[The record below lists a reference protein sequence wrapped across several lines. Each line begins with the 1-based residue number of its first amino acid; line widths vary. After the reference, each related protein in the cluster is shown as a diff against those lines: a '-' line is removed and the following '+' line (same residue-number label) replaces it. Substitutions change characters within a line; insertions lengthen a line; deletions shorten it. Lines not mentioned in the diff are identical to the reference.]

1 MGGNKIPMIA
11 GVLKETYPGERR
23 VALVPG
29 TVHALQKKGFVVH
42 VESGAGFEAGFTDAM
57 YEQEGAVMCSRS
69 DILSKSD
76 VILQIRAVG
85 TNPQSDAEDVKLLK
99 KGAIVI
105 GLMDALT
112 NKDAVETLRA
122 AGVMAFALELVPRIS
137 RAQAMDVLS
146 SQANIAGYKA
156 ALITADSLPK
166 MFPMMM
172 TAAGTIT
179 PAHVLVIGAGV
190 AGLQAIATCNRL
202 GAVVSAY
209 DIRPA
214 VKEQVKSLG
223 AKFVELELET
233 GEAETEGGYA
243 KAMDEDFY
251 RKQRALLA
259 KVVAENDAVITTAAV
274 PGKKAPVLVTGDMV
288 EGMKPGSVIVDM
300 AAETGGNCELTRA
313 GETVEHNGVRIYGP
327 LNLASSIPFHAS
339 QMYSKNISN
348 LVLLMVKDEEI
359 KINMEDEIIKESLVV
374 DDGKVV
380 NGRVKESLGIG

>member
-1 MGGNKIPMIA
+1 MIA

-23 VALVPG
+23 VAVVPA
-29 TVHALQKKGFVVH
+29 TVNTLQKKGFVVH
-42 VESGAGFEAGFTDAM
+42 VEKGAGFEAGFTDAM
-57 YEQEGAVMCSRS
+57 YENEGAIISGRS
-69 DILSKSD
+69 EIISKSD
-76 VILQIRAVG
+76 AILQIRVLG
-85 TNPQSDAEDVKLLK
+85 TDPSADAGDLKLLK
-99 KGAIVI
+99 KGAVVI

-112 NKDAVETLRA
+112 NREVVESLKS
-122 AGVMAFALELVPRIS
+122 AGVAAFALELVPRIS

-179 PAHVLVIGAGV
+179 PAHVLVVGAGV

-233 GEAETEGGYA
+233 GDSETEGGYA

-251 RKQRALLA
+251 RKQRALLSR
-259 KVVAENDAVITTAAV
+259 VVAENDAVITTAAV
-274 PGKKAPVLVTGDMV
+274 PGKKAPVLVTEDMV
-288 EGMKPGSVIVDM
+288 AGMKPGSVIVDL
-300 AAETGGNCELTRA
+300 AAETGGNCELTQA
-313 GETVEHNGVRIYGP
+313 GKTVDHNGVRIYGP
-327 LNLASSIPFHAS
+327 VNLASSIPYHAS

-359 KINMEDEIIKESLVV
+359 KINMEDEILKESLVV
-374 DDGKVV
+374 EDGNVV
-380 NGRVKESLGIG
+380 NDRVRESLGIG